1 MPNSHFRSIQRGS
14 SAAFRNRLVIALLQ
28 RRQSLNSQA
37 RGFTLVE
44 LMIVVAIVGILSA
57 VALPNYLQARS
68 AALIGSRVGEAV
80 AFAKECAVRTVTG
93 IGALPSGTSTANDG
107 GVAIAGCT
115 GQGATGS
122 ATADWNN
129 ARAAGVRCLSD
140 TSEIGDSQAEVTI
153 DASGT
158 LTCTFS

>member
-1 MPNSHFRSIQRGS
+1 
-14 SAAFRNRLVIALLQ
+14 
-28 RRQSLNSQA
+28 
-37 RGFTLVE
+37 
-44 LMIVVAIVGILSA
+44 